1 MQIFTPFIA
10 MMRSRK
16 LARQFRE
23 IERRV
28 QALPP
33 RSRNRLSTLTQREIS
48 QAARSD
54 FPHLY
59 GTSPELRYLPWGQG
73 TDAGFERARST
84 TNEVS
89 LRGMALWLAVA
100 YHETR
105 NSPHASLQPQYRQLM
120 RMLHQLKDASHGED
134 TIERWMQAGEAA

>member
-10 MMRSRK
+10 MMRARK
-16 LARQFRE
+16 LTRQFRE

-28 QALPP
+28 QTMSP

-73 TDAGFERARST
+73 TDAGYERAFSA
-84 TNEVS
+84 TNEVA

-120 RMLHQLKDASHGED
+120 RLLHQLKELSHSKD
-134 TIERWMQAGEAA
+134 TIENWMRAGAAA